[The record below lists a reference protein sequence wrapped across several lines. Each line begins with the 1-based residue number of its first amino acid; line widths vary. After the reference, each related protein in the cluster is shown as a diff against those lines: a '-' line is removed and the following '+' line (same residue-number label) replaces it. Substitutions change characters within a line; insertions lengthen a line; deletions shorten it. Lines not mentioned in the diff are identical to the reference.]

1 MCVRVCSY
9 QENTTKQNKTDTI
22 SFLKLKKKGEI
33 ILNSDNSKKV
43 KNGILL
49 PLRNTGFGDQSADIS

>member
-1 MCVRVCSY
+1 MFIPRKY
-9 QENTTKQNKTDTI
+9 NKTKQNRYHIFFKI
-22 SFLKLKKKGEI
+22 KKKGEI